1 MKVAELEVTLLDQI
15 EKLNDDSILADPASA
30 KVLIDRSMAMK
41 GLTDSYIEMTRVKLD
56 IVRELR
62 KGDEQKV
69 CSFLGIEDG
78 KQK

>member
-1 MKVAELEVTLLDQI
+1 MKVTELEVTLLDQI

-56 IVRELR
+56 MVRELR
-62 KGDEQKV
+62 KGTDPRV

-78 KQK
+78 QQK